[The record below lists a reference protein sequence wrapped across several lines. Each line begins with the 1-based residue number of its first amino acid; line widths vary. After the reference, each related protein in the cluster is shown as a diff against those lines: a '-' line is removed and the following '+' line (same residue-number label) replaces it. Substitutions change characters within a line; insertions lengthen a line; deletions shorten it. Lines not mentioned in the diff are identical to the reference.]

1 MRIRTTMAGLLLVAV
16 GALAQGPDGPR
27 PGGGPGPGRGR
38 MGFGGPEMGA
48 RFIGAEAGMPGRVV
62 KNAPYSA
69 EVVTE
74 STQTL
79 PDGNRIRQSTAAK
92 VYRDSEGRTRREQ
105 SVNLNGLT
113 PNANMPQVV
122 FIHDPVAGVNLAL
135 NAKDRTATKTAWTR
149 GAGRGMQMSQGP
161 GPRPRERANADGA
174 PGG

>member
-1 MRIRTTMAGLLLVAV
+1 SRTTMGGLFLVTVLVTAGVV
-16 GALAQGPDGPR
+16 AQGPDGPR
-27 PGGGPGPGRGR
+27 PGRSGR

-69 EVVTE
+69 DVVTE

-135 NAKDRTATKTAWTR
+135 NAKDRTATKATR
-149 GAGRGMQMSQGP
+149 SPGAGRGL
-161 GPRPRERANADGA
+161 
-174 PGG
+174 